1 MENKANYAVVGTVA
15 TIVLVAL
22 FGFVFWFAGP
32 SNSTQ
37 TKSYEVIF
45 TGTVSGLSAGTEV
58 QFNGIKIGQVKT
70 VSLDPA
76 DINRV
81 IARIEIDAAIPIK
94 ADTKALM
101 GFQGLTGVGSLQL
114 SGGTADAGPPPVEP
128 GRPVPTLYAKV
139 SDFQSILDGLSTT
152 INGTAT
158 AVDRLNGFL
167 DENDEKLNQTISN
180 VTTFSDALAANAEGV
195 KDALAT
201 IADAGKQV
209 GPMAEQIGSLSTKLG
224 ELAQA
229 IPPEKVTQVVDNVA
243 SFSDTLS
250 RNAGK
255 VESFFTAASTLSD
268 DLTKMSATLSG
279 SVDRIDAVT
288 AAIDPEAIGRIIANA
303 DTFSNQATTVTADL
317 KDILAAVPPE
327 KVATVVDDV
336 STFTDSLARNS
347 DFIDTVSAATT
358 TLSKGITD
366 MVADLGPAVEKI
378 NLVAAQIDPVKIGRV
393 VDNVDQFATKL
404 GDNSDNVDS
413 IVANL
418 SETSDS
424 LVGSAGKV
432 SEILDK
438 VDSSVTDAEGQGV
451 FNQIGDAAVSI
462 KKLADQLNVSTASVA
477 AGLNNFTSNGL
488 PGYTALAAEAR
499 ATLARLDRV
508 VRNLENNPQGLIF
521 GGDTVR
527 EYNKR

>member
-1 MENKANYAVVGTVA
+1 MENKANYAIVGAIA
-15 TIVLVAL
+15 TAVLAAL

-32 SNSTQ
+32 SSNTQ
-37 TKSYEVIF
+37 TAGYEVMF

-70 VSLDPA
+70 VKLDPA

-81 IARIEIDAAIPIK
+81 IARIEIDSAIPIK

-114 SGGTADAGPPPVEP
+114 SGGTATAGPPPTEP

-167 DENDEKLNQTISN
+167 DANDEKLNETITN
-180 VTTFSDALAANAEGV
+180 VATFSDALAANADGV

-201 IADAGKQV
+201 IAEAGKQV
-209 GPMAEQIGSLSTKLG
+209 GPMAEQIGALSTKLG
-224 ELAQA
+224 ELTAA
-229 IPPEKVTQVVDNVA
+229 IPPEKVTQVVDNIA

-250 RNAGK
+250 RNSGK
-255 VESFFTAASTLSD
+255 VDEFFAAASTVSA

-288 AAIDPEAIGRIIANA
+288 AAIDPEAVSRIMANA
-303 DTFSNQATTVTADL
+303 DEFSGQFSTMTAEL
-317 KDILAAVPPE
+317 KGILAAVPPE
-327 KVATVVDDV
+327 KVTAVVDDI
-336 STFTDSLARNS
+336 STFTDSLARNA
-347 DFIDTVSAATT
+347 DQIDSLFAATG
-358 TLSKGITD
+358 TLSEGITT
-366 MVADLGPAVEKI
+366 MVANLDPAVIKI
-378 NLVAAQIDPVKIGRV
+378 NAVAAQIDPAMVSRV
-393 VDNVDQFATKL
+393 LGNIDEFATKL
-404 GDNSDNVDS
+404 GDSSGSVDT

-418 SETSDS
+418 NEISNS
-424 LVGSAGKV
+424 LVGSANKV
-432 SEILDK
+432 TEILAK
-438 VDSSVTDAEGQGV
+438 VDSSVTNAEGEGV
-451 FNQIGDAAVSI
+451 FQQIGDAAVSI
-462 KKLADQLNVSTASVA
+462 RQLADQLNTSTASIAV
-477 AGLNNFTSNGL
+477 GLNNFTSSGL
-488 PGYTALAAEAR
+488 PGYAALADEAR
-499 ATLARLDRV
+499 ATLQRLDRV

-527 EYNKR
+527 DYNKR